1 MKVRTLA
8 VAAALLSTFW
18 GCASAP
24 EPEAERRPNI
34 VLILADDLGY
44 GEIGPYGQEIIQTPN
59 LDRMA
64 AEGMVFSDAYSGGA
78 VCAPS
83 RSSLMSGLHT
93 GHSPVR
99 ANGGG
104 NPIQPD
110 DWTIA
115 EVLGP
120 AGYTSAGFGKWGLG
134 DINTTGVPWM
144 QGFDEFFGYLHQVHA
159 HYFYPEYL
167 WKNDQQIPLEGN
179 RRDVAEGLYSADVI
193 HEQALEYLRNH
204 VRLADALRA
213 QSPEDRESPLFL
225 YLAYTLPHGEYQ
237 VPEDSA
243 VPYRGRFEENPIAA
257 RNDHAAQ
264 PEPFATYAGMIS
276 RLDRQVGEVL
286 DAIDELG
293 IADNTLV
300 IFTSDNGPSPPHNE
314 LELFDSNGPLRGRKG
329 ELYEGGVRVPFIAR
343 WTGKIEPG
351 SKSAEPVAFWDLLPT
366 FADLAGVA
374 PAVAL
379 DGVSIT
385 PVLRGDGGL
394 GPERTLYWEHPGGDL
409 EKVYQAV
416 RVGDW
421 KGVRQSEGAP
431 LEVYNLADDLGET
444 RDVSGDHPEIVQRLE
459 AAMTAEH
466 SEPRPHFRQ
475 GWTP

>member
-1 MKVRTLA
+1 MKARTVA
-8 VAAALLSTFW
+8 VAAALLPALW
-18 GCASAP
+18 GCAGAP

-59 LDRMA
+59 LDRLA

-115 EVLGP
+115 EVLRP

-134 DINTTGVPWM
+134 DINTTGVPWL

-167 WKNDQQIPLEGN
+167 WKNDQQVALEGN
-179 RRDVAEGLYSADVI
+179 RRDVAEGRYSADVI

-204 VRLADALRA
+204 VRLADALKA
-213 QSPEDRESPLFL
+213 QSPEKRESPLFL

-243 VPYRGRFEENPIAA
+243 APYRGRFEEKPIPA
-257 RNDHAAQ
+257 RDDHAAQ

-286 DAIDELG
+286 DAIDKLG
-293 IADNTLV
+293 IAEEHARDLHQRQRTVATAQRVGFIRLERAAAGAQ
-300 IFTSDNGPSPPHNE
+300 GPT
-314 LELFDSNGPLRGRKG
+314 LRGR
-329 ELYEGGVRVPFIAR
+329 R
-343 WTGKIEPG
+343 
-351 SKSAEPVAFWDLLPT
+351 
-366 FADLAGVA
+366 AG
-374 PAVAL
+374 AVHRAL
-379 DGVSIT
+379 DGQDRAGVEERRT
-385 PVLRGDGGL
+385 RGVL
-394 GPERTLYWEHPGGDL
+394 GPAADVRGAGGRDAGGRGRWRLDRPRAARRGRTGARAN
-409 EKVYQAV
+409 AV
-416 RVGDW
+416 L
-421 KGVRQSEGAP
+421 GAS
-431 LEVYNLADDLGET
+431 
-444 RDVSGDHPEIVQRLE
+444 RRRSG
-459 AAMTAEH
+459 
-466 SEPRPHFRQ
+466 
-475 GWTP
+475 